1 MSTVLLPLAEGFEEI
16 EAVTLIDVLRRAG
29 ITVTTAALMQQAVSG
44 AHGIVVH
51 ADTLL
56 DRVLQQPFDMI
67 VLPGGL
73 PGAHHLRDDVRVQR
87 LLQQAAAAGRY
98 TAAICAAPVALASA
112 GLLQGKRATGYP
124 GFLEQLDV
132 PGMTLVVE
140 DVVQDGKVLT
150 SRGPGTAM
158 AFALQLVRLL
168 CGEAKA
174 HEVGQGLLA

>member
-1 MSTVLLPLAEGFEEI
+1 MATVLLPLAEGFEEI
-16 EAVTLIDVLRRAG
+16 EAVTLADVLRRAG
-29 ITVTTAALMQQAVSG
+29 VTVTTAALTRQAISG

-51 ADTLL
+51 ADVLL
-56 DRVLQQPFDMI
+56 DQVLAQPFDMI

-73 PGAHHLRDDVRVQR
+73 PGAHHLRDDARVQR
-87 LLQQAAAAGRY
+87 LLQRAAADGHY

-112 GLLQGKRATGYP
+112 GLLRGKRATSYP
-124 GFLEQLDV
+124 GFLEKLDV
-132 PGMTLVVE
+132 PGMTFVVE

-150 SRGPGTAM
+150 SRGPGTSL

-174 HEVGQGLLA
+174 REVGQGLLA